1 MKVALVI
8 LNYNS
13 SGDCRKCIADL
24 KLQTGVEM
32 EIIVVDNC
40 SRDDDRLVVETLC
53 EDSGCTFIAN
63 PENCG
68 YNAGNNIGLRYAAEK
83 GFEYAMICNPDMQF
97 PQRDYLEKMAVIL
110 RDNTEVAVA
119 ATDILHAD
127 GYHQNPMKPDG
138 GWFSSLQWIRNLFRH
153 NTKDEALIYIDNWRE
168 NHYCHKV
175 SGCCFMIRMSFL
187 KQINFFDE
195 YPFLY
200 CEEAILARQVETAG
214 MRMFYLSNCQAV
226 HRHIKGMKGDPAPR
240 LRQFLRS
247 RIYCQ
252 KHYTNDSRIGKII
265 AISSWFFY
273 VYILVAFYRFQTII
287 RISTTSK

>member
-110 RDNTEVAVA
+110 QANPEIAIVAS
-119 ATDILHAD
+119 DILHHD
-127 GYHQNPMKPDG
+127 GYHQNPIVPDG
-138 GWFSSLQWIRNLFRH
+138 NWKSSVVGVLKLLLPRKKNDLLDF
-153 NTKDEALIYIDNWRE
+153 IDNWQ
-168 NHYCHKV
+168 NSHFCYKV
-175 SGCCFMIRMSFL
+175 SGCCFLIRLSFA

-200 CEEAILARQVETAG
+200 CEEAILAAQVKRVGAK
-214 MRMFYLSNCQAV
+214 MFYTADIHAFHN
-226 HRHIKGMKGDPAPR
+226 HIKQTKGDPRPR
-240 LRQFLRS
+240 IRQWCRS
-247 RIYCQ
+247 RVYFQ
-252 KHYTNDSRIGKII
+252 KYYTNDPWYGKLGVCCAWRIY
-265 AISSWFFY
+265 SWAMIF
-273 VYILVAFYRFQTII
+273 INSLR
-287 RISTTSK
+287 RLR

>member
-1 MKVALVI
+1 MKIAVI
-8 LNYNS
+8 VLNYNS
-13 SGDCRKCIADL
+13 SSDCRKCIAGL
-24 KLQTGVEM
+24 QQQTGVET

-40 SRDDDRLVVETLC
+40 SREEDMCAVEQLC
-53 EDSGCTFIAN
+53 RENGCTFISNAK
-63 PENCG
+63 NCG
-68 YNAGNNIGLRYAAEK
+68 YNAGNNIGLRHAAEQ
-83 GFEYAMICNPDMQF
+83 GYEYAMICNPDMEF
-97 PQRDYLEKMAVIL
+97 PQADYLAALGNVLEH
-110 RDNTEVAVA
+110 DSTVAVVA
-119 ATDILHAD
+119 SDVWHID
-127 GYHQNPMKPDG
+127 QYHQNPLKPDG

-247 RIYCQ
+247 RIYFQ

-273 VYILVAFYRFQTII
+273 VYTLVAFYRFQTII